1 MITSTSNSHIKSIRK
16 LRERKERVE
25 TGLFYAEGLRLVGE
39 AIQLDWDIEEL
50 LFSQDLLI
58 SEFGKELVQQAN
70 GRDIR
75 IVELSPEVFRYLSNK
90 DGPQGIAIIAR
101 QRAYDLDFI
110 SEKQGLWV
118 GLEGIQDAGNLGT
131 IIRTADGAGAQGIL
145 LLNNCID
152 PFDPAV
158 VRASMG
164 AIFSQKVVLTTTV
177 SFVPWANNYQGLIIG
192 TSDKANTYYRDM
204 QYTKSM
210 ILLMG
215 SEQKGL
221 SEELHKICKMVS
233 IPMVGRS
240 DSLNI
245 SIATG
250 VLLYEIYD
258 QAHKNSLEG
267 MD

>member
-16 LRERKERVE
+16 LRERKEREE

-39 AIQLDWDIEEL
+39 AFQLDWEIDEI
-50 LFSQDLLI
+50 LFSNDLLI

-70 GRDIR
+70 RRGIR
-75 IVELSPEVFRYLSNK
+75 IVELSPEVFGYLSSK

-101 QRAYDLDFI
+101 QRTFDIDSI
-110 SEKQGLWV
+110 SDRQGLWV
-118 GLEGIQDAGNLGT
+118 GLEAIQDAGNLGT
-131 IIRTADGAGAQGIL
+131 IIRTADGAGAQGII
-145 LLNNCID
+145 LLNHCID

-164 AIFSQKVVLTTTV
+164 AIFSQKVVLTTTD
-177 SFVPWANNYQGLIIG
+177 SFISWANNYQGLIIG
-192 TSDKANTYYRDM
+192 TSDNANTYYRDR
-204 QYTKSM
+204 QYKKAM
-210 ILLMG
+210 ILMMG

-221 SEELHKICKMVS
+221 SKELQKICKMVS

-258 QAHKNSLEG
+258 QVHRNSKEG
-267 MD
+267 MN